1 MTKKEKEY
9 LYDIAKT
16 LSVLQDCLFD
26 IAKRLEELEKKTTDN
41 VLPKEGCINGLR
53 I

>member
-1 MTKKEKEY
+1 MTEKEKEY

-26 IAKRLEELEKKTTDN
+26 IAKRLEELEKD
-41 VLPKEGCINGLR
+41 KETN
-53 I
+53 